1 MKNEIKKAV
10 EILKNGG
17 IILYPTDTVWGIGC
31 DATNTGAV
39 EKIYRMKRRNDSKSM
54 LVLVDSAD
62 RISRHVKQ
70 IPSIAPDLIELGN
83 TPLTIIYPQAVNLA
97 PNLIA
102 EDGTIGIRVVN
113 HEFCRQLIFAL
124 NRPIVSTSANISGEK
139 SPRQFDEISSNI
151 LNNVDF
157 TVNKV
162 FEEKSTKKP
171 SAIIKLGLKNEV
183 EVIRK

>member
-1 MKNEIKKAV
+1 MKNEIKRTV

-31 DATNTGAV
+31 DATNADAV
-39 EKIYRMKRRNDSKSM
+39 EKIYRIKRRNDSKSM
-54 LVLVDSAD
+54 LVLVDSAN
-62 RISRHVKQ
+62 RISRYVKQ
-70 IPSIAPDLIELGN
+70 IPNIASDLIELSDS
-83 TPLTIIYPQAVNLA
+83 PLTIIYPQAVNLA

-102 EDGTIGIRVVN
+102 ADGTIGIRVAK
-113 HEFCRQLIFAL
+113 HEFCKNLIFAL

-139 SPRQFDEISSNI
+139 YPQKLDEISLEIRNS
-151 LNNVDF
+151 VDLM
-157 TVNKV
+157 VNRR
-162 FEEKSTKKP
+162 FEGKPTYKP

>member
-10 EILKNGG
+10 EILRNGG

-31 DATNTGAV
+31 DATNSESV
-39 EKIYRMKRRNDSKSM
+39 EKIYKLKRRSDSKSM

-70 IPSIAPDLIELGN
+70 IPNLAADLIELSD

-102 EDGTIGIRVVN
+102 EDGTTGIRVVR
-113 HEFCRQLIFAL
+113 HEFCKQLIFAL

-139 SPRQFDEISSNI
+139 PPQKLNEVDDEIK
-151 LNNVDF
+151 NNVDF
-157 TVNKV
+157 IVNSI
-162 FEEKSTKKP
+162 FEGKPTYKP
-171 SAIIKLGLKNEV
+171 SAIIKLGLQNEV